1 MTKFADFATEQEA
14 ARCVELLKSMGE
26 NARQDGCTVFV
37 EYSKQ

>member
-1 MTKFADFATEQEA
+1 MTKFADFVTEQEA

-26 NARQDGCTVFV
+26 NAWREGHTVYV